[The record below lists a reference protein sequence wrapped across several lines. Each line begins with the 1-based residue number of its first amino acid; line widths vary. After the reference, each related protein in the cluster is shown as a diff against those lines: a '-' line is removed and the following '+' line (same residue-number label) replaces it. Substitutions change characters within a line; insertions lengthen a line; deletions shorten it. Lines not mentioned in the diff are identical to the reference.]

1 MAENK
6 NEITKMFNKIVN
18 EEIKKPKDD
27 DEFIRILNNRMD
39 GLIDDKK
46 QNIKVIG
53 KIMINRSK
61 ILVNELK

>member
-27 DEFIRILNNRMD
+27 NEFIRILNNRMD

>member
-1 MAENK
+1 
-6 NEITKMFNKIVN
+6 MFNKIVN